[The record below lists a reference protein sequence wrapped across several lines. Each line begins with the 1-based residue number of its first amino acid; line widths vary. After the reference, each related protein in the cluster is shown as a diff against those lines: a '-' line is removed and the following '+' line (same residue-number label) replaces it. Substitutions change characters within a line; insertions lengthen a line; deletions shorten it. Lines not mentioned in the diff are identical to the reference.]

1 MAPKPPAKKPAPPKK
16 TTKPTAKKT
25 KAVGKPAPATPPDEP
40 AKPKTTN
47 WECIE
52 LDYRAG
58 IKALRQIADEH
69 GISEGAIRKRA
80 KRDDWTRD
88 LSERIQDKAEQ
99 LVRKEAVRNSVRKEA
114 TVTERVLVEV
124 NAQAVA
130 DIRLAHRKDIQR
142 ARTLTNSLLSELE
155 AQTDPDTLVM
165 LQELGELLRKEDST
179 GQDRRNDLYNKVIS
193 LSERSKTM
201 KTLADSLRSV
211 VDMERTAFGMDK
223 EQEKTADP
231 LAALLH
237 SIANGNGNG
246 FKPVADD
253 PEHPT
258 ATDTGTNSLQ
268 PRQENDNG
276 DQG

>member
-1 MAPKPPAKKPAPPKK
+1 MAPKPPAKKPVPPKQ
-16 TTKPTAKKT
+16 TTKPTAKIT
-25 KAVGKPAPATPPDEP
+25 KAVGKAAPATPPNEP
-40 AKPKTTN
+40 AKPKTAD
-47 WECIE
+47 WERIE

-58 IKALRQIADEH
+58 IKTLRQIAEEH
-69 GISEGAIRKRA
+69 GISHVAINKRS
-80 KRDDWTRD
+80 KRDSWTRD
-88 LSERIQDKAEQ
+88 LSAKIQAKADELVTKTLVTTEVTSQRRIAEKQ
-99 LVRKEAVRNSVRKEA
+99 VIDAA
-114 TVTERVLVEV
+114 
-124 NAQAVA
+124 AQAVA
-130 DIRLAHRKDIQR
+130 DVRLSHRKDIQR

-155 AQTDPDTLVM
+155 QQTDPDTLVM

-253 PEHPT
+253 PELPST
-258 ATDTGTNSLQ
+258 NPAGSNSLQ
-268 PRQENDNG
+268 PRQESGNG

>member
-1 MAPKPPAKKPAPPKK
+1 MAPKPPAKKPALP
-16 TTKPTAKKT
+16 KPTAKIT
-25 KAVGKPAPATPPDEP
+25 KAVGKAAPATPPDEP
-40 AKPKTTN
+40 VKPKTTN
-47 WECIE
+47 WERIE

-253 PEHPT
+253 PERPS
-258 ATDTGTNSLQ
+258 ANQASSNSLQ
-268 PRQENDNG
+268 PRQDSGNG